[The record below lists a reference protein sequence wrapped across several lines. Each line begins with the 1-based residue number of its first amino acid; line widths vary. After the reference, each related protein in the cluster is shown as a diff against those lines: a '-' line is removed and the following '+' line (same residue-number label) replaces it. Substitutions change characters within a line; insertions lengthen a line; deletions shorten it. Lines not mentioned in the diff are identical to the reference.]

1 MANRSTRKLMIITVS
16 GMSYLGPHHGG
27 CPLAASQQC
36 VPQKPFSQSL
46 VLTRILGPMFEHT
59 RVGPGHHDWTELV
72 VGLDWKYPFSPLNE
86 RREDR
91 W

>member
-46 VLTRILGPMFEHT
+46 VLTRILDHCPSIFATEAAHARWTWSSRLDRARCRT
-59 RVGPGHHDWTELV
+59 RLEISL
-72 VGLDWKYPFSPLNE
+72 
-86 RREDR
+86 
-91 W
+91 